1 MKLVV
6 SLASRARVPDGIV
19 FQSLQDE
26 LVLLN
31 LHTGVY
37 FGLNP
42 VGARI
47 WHLIQTRQPAPL
59 RQVLD
64 ALVEEYDVPSDR
76 CTDDLLSLIARL
88 EENRLLEIDR

>member
-1 MKLVV
+1 MKTVL
-6 SLASRARVPDGIV
+6 SLASRTRVPDGIV

-37 FGLNP
+37 FGLNA

-47 WHLIQTRQPAPL
+47 WHLLQAHQQAPL
-59 RQVLD
+59 KNVLD
-64 ALVEEYDVPSDR
+64 SLVDEYDVPSDR
-76 CTDDLLSLIARL
+76 CTGDLLKLVARL

>member
-1 MKLVV
+1 MKSVV

-47 WHLIQTRQPAPL
+47 WHLIQSHQPAPL
-59 RQVLD
+59 KNVLN
-64 ALVEEYDVPSDR
+64 ALVDEYDVQPDR
-76 CTDDLLSLIARL
+76 CTGDLLSLIARL